1 MSDAF
6 KDFEATPVPTLVF
19 GEAEKTLESAQQVIE
34 QANQAVGANAQELQE
49 AVAET
54 VQTAQNAQE
63 TISPEALSQAVNQTI
78 AHAGGGVAAAAAAA
92 VADVNAAAPAPQQ
105 ETLSDALL
113 TDEERKQVDDF
124 SKQIDIKNS
133 TAILQYGAGAQKKMA
148 DFSEKALENVRTKDM
163 GEVGNMIAGLV
174 TELSSFGDEEEKG
187 IFGFFKKNTNK
198 LAGMKAK
205 YDKAEVNVEKISKAL
220 EDHQVQ
226 LIKDIAML
234 DKMYELNLS
243 YFKELTMYILAG
255 KKRLKEVREG
265 ELAELIAKAE
275 QTGLAE
281 DAQAAKDLDEMC
293 ERFEMKL
300 YDLELSRAVAL
311 QTAPQI
317 RLVQDADEV
326 MVEKIQS
333 TLVNTIPLW
342 KNQMV
347 IALGVEHSN
356 QAAKAQQAVTE
367 LTNDLLKKNADTLKT
382 ATIATAKAAERGIV
396 DIETL
401 KQTNAQLLSTLDEV
415 VKIQSEGRAKR
426 EAAEAQMRE
435 MELEL
440 KNKLVQM
447 SRD

>member
-6 KDFEATPVPTLVF
+6 KDFEVTPVPTLVF

-78 AHAGGGVAAAAAAA
+78 AHAGGGAAAAAAAA

-198 LAGMKAK
+198 AGRH
-205 YDKAEVNVEKISKAL
+205 EG
-220 EDHQVQ
+220 QV
-226 LIKDIAML
+226 
-234 DKMYELNLS
+234 
-243 YFKELTMYILAG
+243 
-255 KKRLKEVREG
+255 
-265 ELAELIAKAE
+265 
-275 QTGLAE
+275 
-281 DAQAAKDLDEMC
+281 
-293 ERFEMKL
+293 
-300 YDLELSRAVAL
+300 
-311 QTAPQI
+311 
-317 RLVQDADEV
+317 
-326 MVEKIQS
+326 
-333 TLVNTIPLW
+333 
-342 KNQMV
+342 
-347 IALGVEHSN
+347 
-356 QAAKAQQAVTE
+356 
-367 LTNDLLKKNADTLKT
+367 
-382 ATIATAKAAERGIV
+382 
-396 DIETL
+396 
-401 KQTNAQLLSTLDEV
+401 
-415 VKIQSEGRAKR
+415 
-426 EAAEAQMRE
+426 
-435 MELEL
+435 
-440 KNKLVQM
+440 
-447 SRD
+447 